1 MKTEME
7 TVVQTIMVL
16 VSFSFLLKLTC
27 HKWYQVLL
35 MTAVSALFTG
45 LGWRLA
51 IEQSRSQIESWLAD
65 PSLMLDTAVVLTA
78 DIFLQIAYVM
88 SAVNIMTSGKISGK
102 ALMLYRVLRWFPG
115 LMFFPVLF
123 SLIVAAIFSFPGVP
137 FPAISWGL
145 AAAVSIALPLMVRV
159 LKLLLPEKE
168 LRLELLF
175 LTSVLTGILGIIA
188 TVNGRTASE
197 GPVTVDLSALAAVA
211 GIAAAGWISG
221 YVIYIIRL
229 KKR

>member
-1 MKTEME
+1 ME
-7 TVVQTIMVL
+7 TLVQIIMVL

-35 MTAVSALFTG
+35 MTTVSALFTG
-45 LGWRLA
+45 LGWELA
-51 IEQSRSQIESWLAD
+51 IEQSRSQIESWLSD
-65 PSLMLDTAVVLTA
+65 PSLMLDTAVLLTA
-78 DIFLQIAYVM
+78 DVFLQIAYVM
-88 SAVNIMTSGKISGK
+88 SAVNMMTSGKVSGK
-102 ALMLYRVLRWFPG
+102 TLLLYRILRWFPG

-123 SLIVAAIFSFPGVP
+123 SLLVSAIFSLPGVP
-137 FPAISWGL
+137 FPAVSWGL
-145 AAAVSIALPLMVRV
+145 AAAISIALPLMVRV

-188 TVNGRTASE
+188 TVNGRTAAQ
-197 GPVTVDLSALAAVA
+197 GTGTVDLTALAAVA

-221 YVIYIIRL
+221 YIIYLIRL